1 MNGLRENGLGN
12 DKCRTVVP
20 PRPVLEVGNIFSEAK
35 LLFYAG
41 ETPTFHMLRF
51 DAYLHTFW
59 TQNSKAPCPRMKM
72 RGDKTSTSDLVR
84 ETPEPPNLTCMAGRS
99 PETVRWSWESNYGV
113 QNMNISTLLHPPEW
127 HICLIFTWFEQW
139 TASKINISS

>member
-1 MNGLRENGLGN
+1 MGFGRMNWETT
-12 DKCRTVVP
+12 KCRTVVP

-99 PETVRWSWESNYGV
+99 PGTVR
-113 QNMNISTLLHPPEW
+113 
-127 HICLIFTWFEQW
+127 
-139 TASKINISS
+139 